1 MVIYIFEAF
10 SWNFYNA
17 QEIDIDYIRSLKMN
31 YFDLL
36 ESMRQISHQKIKIY
50 ALLSVKSYARDNS

>member
-10 SWNFYNA
+10 SWNFQNA

-31 YFDLL
+31 YFDP
-36 ESMRQISHQKIKIY
+36 SKMKIY
-50 ALLSVKSYARDNS
+50 ALLSVKSYARDNF

>member
-1 MVIYIFEAF
+1 MFEAF
-10 SWNFYNA
+10 SWNFQNA

-36 ESMRQISHQKIKIY
+36 IEIKIY

>member
-31 YFDLL
+31 YFDL
-36 ESMRQISHQKIKIY
+36 SHKKIKIY
-50 ALLSVKSYARDNS
+50 AFLSVKIYARDNF